1 MRYGLLGTLEVV
13 EEGSGAV
20 ELGGAQSRMVLAVL
34 LAAEGRVVPADVLID
49 ELWGEQPPSSA
60 AGTLQSYVSRLR
72 RAVEP
77 AREAGVQATVLVR
90 EAPGYR
96 LDVEA
101 DAVDFRRFE
110 RLAGEG
116 RRLLDE
122 GRYEEARAV
131 LVEADALWRGP
142 ALLEYPDH
150 EFARGL
156 ATRLEERRLSALED
170 RLDAD
175 LRLGRH
181 GAVVGELTQLV
192 DQHPLREAL
201 RGHLALALY
210 RSGRQAEALRSLDD
224 ARRTRVEELGVEPGR
239 PLRELESRILDHD
252 PSLDVEAPS
261 AHPSPAADD
270 ARARADAE
278 ADADPGSTLVGRH
291 HELAQL
297 LVSLDEARHTT
308 RMALI
313 EGEPGIGKTRLS
325 EELAARAAADGAVV
339 VWGRCHEGGAAPAFW
354 PWLGALRSLV
364 EVVPSAAG
372 AGADGLDHLLAPSG
386 DDGGLVAPGP
396 VRFALFESVAATLAT
411 AAAERPL
418 LVILDDLQWADRAS
432 LELLAFLAGRLIDE
446 HVLVLGTVRELE
458 VGQNDAVVDALAA
471 LSRRAGSRRLLL
483 RGLDEADTGRL
494 LTQATGQAVSPSLA
508 AAIPARAECNPF
520 YATELARLL
529 VGTTGDAEEVIGD
542 YVPAGVRDVVRRRLA
557 QLPESTVEVLQVAAV
572 IGRDAE
578 LTVLTRASQRSVDE
592 CLDDLDPAVVHRLVV
607 AAEDQPG
614 TFRFA
619 HALVREVVL
628 DGVSSLRRARLHLRV
643 ADAIAEA
650 IGGSTIGADD
660 AAEILAEHLWAAAPV
675 GVGGRAADALERAAE
690 VAVRRLAF
698 ESAQDLLRRAVQLR
712 RAAGDA
718 EAELVAISRLRAVH
732 GALNGYAAGFELFER
747 GKELA
752 ERCAR
757 EDLLVELLW
766 AEWAG
771 ADTACDFPRAAPIAA
786 YFRKLADTTED
797 PVMRVAGLSVWG
809 IQCWHEGRISEAGHF
824 LDSAADLAATMDRPT
839 LPLGFDAEFWLLA
852 AAFRIHVHDLLGDDD
867 IEERF
872 DALAARQPDRFTKAV
887 VANFAC
893 AGAAARG
900 DVDRTERAGRMG
912 LAADKDVAFTFWG
925 SGVRMYLGWALMQ
938 QGELEEGR
946 ALGEA
951 AMDRYLGGGIRTALG
966 LYRANFGLAL
976 LANGLVDE
984 AATAIAEARTERET
998 FGERWPEPVILL
1010 AEAELAHARGAN
1022 PTEVASLLHQAIALA
1037 TEQGALGIARRIEE
1051 AARRLSIEPA
1061 AAAR

>member
-13 EEGSGAV
+13 ADGGEPV

-34 LAAEGRVVPADVLID
+34 LAAAGRVVPADVLID
-49 ELWGEQPPSSA
+49 ELWGEEPPSSA

-72 RAVEP
+72 RALEP
-77 AREAGVQATVLVR
+77 AREAGVQAKVLVR

-96 LDVEA
+96 IDVDPE
-101 DAVDFRRFE
+101 AVDFRRFE

-116 RRLLDE
+116 RALLDE
-122 GRYEEARAV
+122 GRYEEARSV

-142 ALLEYPDH
+142 ALLEYLDH

-181 GAVVGELTQLV
+181 AAVVGELTQLV

-210 RSGRQAEALRSLDD
+210 RSGRQAEALRALDD
-224 ARRTRVEELGVEPGR
+224 ARRTLVEELGVEPSR

-252 PSLDVEAPS
+252 PTLDVEARPAAAAAS
-261 AHPSPAADD
+261 APTSSPAAPS
-270 ARARADAE
+270 ATE
-278 ADADPGSTLVGRH
+278 TGSTLVGRH
-291 HELAQL
+291 GELAQL
-297 LVSLDEARHTT
+297 LAVLEESRHTT
-308 RMALI
+308 RMALV
-313 EGEPGIGKTRLS
+313 EGEPGIGKTRLL
-325 EELAARAAADGAVV
+325 EELAARAAHEGAAV

-364 EVVPSAAG
+364 EVVPSAMTA
-372 AGADGLDHLLAPSG
+372 AADGLDQLLAPAAG
-386 DDGGLVAPGP
+386 DGGIMTPGP
-396 VRFALFESVAATLAT
+396 VRFALFDSIAATLA
-411 AAAERPL
+411 AAAASRPL
-418 LVILDDLQWADRAS
+418 VVLLDDLQWADRAS
-432 LELLAFLAGRLIDE
+432 LELLGFLAGRLVDE
-446 HVLVLGTVRELE
+446 PMLILGTVRELE

-471 LSRRAGSRRLLL
+471 LSRRAGSRRILL

-494 LTQATGQAVSPSLA
+494 LAQATGQAVSPRLA
-508 AAIPARAECNPF
+508 ATIHARAEGNPF

-529 VGTTGDAEEVIGD
+529 VGSDGADDAAVGE

-557 QLPESTVEVLQVAAV
+557 QLPDATVEVLQVCAV

-578 LTVLTRASQRSVDE
+578 LSVLTLASGRSVDD

-607 AAEDQPG
+607 AAPDQPG

-643 ADAIAEA
+643 ADAIVEVA
-650 IGGSTIGADD
+650 GSADD

-675 GVGGRAADALERAAE
+675 GVGARAAEALERAAE

-712 RAAGDA
+712 RGTGDG
-718 EAELVAISRLRAVH
+718 EAELVSISRLRAVH

-752 ERCAR
+752 ERCGR
-757 EDLLVELLW
+757 EDILVELLW

-771 ADTACDFPRAAPIAA
+771 ADTACDFVRAEPVAQ
-786 YFRKLADTTED
+786 YFRTLADTTED

-809 IQCWHEGRISEAGHF
+809 IQCWHRGRIADAAHY
-824 LDSAADLAATMDRPT
+824 LDMAADLAATMDRPT

-852 AAFRIHVHDLLGDDD
+852 AAFRLHVHDLVGDDVSAS
-867 IEERF
+867 F
-872 DALAARQPDRFTKAV
+872 DELLERQPDRFTKAV
-887 VANFAC
+887 VANFSC
-893 AGAAARG
+893 AGSAARG
-900 DVDRTERAGRMG
+900 DVERTERFGRKG

-938 QGELEEGR
+938 RGELEEGR
-946 ALGEA
+946 VLLEA
-951 AMDRYLGGGIRTALG
+951 GLDRYVGAGIRTALG
-966 LYRANFGLAL
+966 LYHANAGLAL

-984 AATAIAEARTERET
+984 AAAAVAEAKRERDTYREEWPASIILIAE
-998 FGERWPEPVILL
+998 
-1010 AEAELAHARGAN
+1010 
-1022 PTEVASLLHQAIALA
+1022 ASLLHARGGDEREVARLLDQAVAVA
-1037 TEQGALGIARRIEE
+1037 TEQGALGLARRAEE
-1051 AARRLSIEPA
+1051 TAVGLNIGLAASR
-1061 AAAR
+1061 